1 MIQHNS
7 DHVVKVG
14 HLKMIMFDSFFKH
27 LWLSLNIIVPSTT
40 KLGILFK
47 NDNPGKMM
55 QNISGH
61 VVKVGHLKI
70 IMSE

>member
-1 MIQHNS
+1 MMQNNS

-14 HLKMIMFDSFFKH
+14 HLKMIMFDSISKH
-27 LWLSLNIIVPSTT
+27 LWLSLNIIVPSTA

-55 QNISGH
+55 QSISSH
-61 VVKVGHLKI
+61 VVKVGHLK
-70 IMSE
+70 